1 MTWQP
6 SMSHSGCISSTA
18 VRSRAGIVRPRCDTV
33 STSVPSTT
41 TALRNASSSSR
52 DATATGIGPL
62 PDDLAH
68 VTRLGVATHERG
80 VIDPHDA
87 RGAARLLDRTLA
99 LTDRRLHERHQ
110 RIEGERVVPLAA
122 AVGPGL
128 VEQVPLERRDRRE
141 DLGGGVD
148 RTADVDATG
157 TAVVGPRPQ
166 RPRRSDPLVAGV
178 LVDTRRGL
186 HPAHSLRRPRTP
198 SCSDRSSRSSSA
210 PGSTDEASAMAS
222 TWAVDSA
229 PARSAASVEGRDA
242 KRDEVSSVVRAA
254 PTEAPVAAANQS
266 AASRCAPPCFQAP
279 VATTWRAASD
289 LPAALR
295 RSSSPNASTSERRPY
310 RRTGRVRTR
319 RAVVAAA
326 GSHRGGLRT
335 SHFPVERNH
344 RAGEAVAHSIR
355 TYVRV
360 QGGQSRG
367 RNDRRRARRPGR
379 SPPRHIVVHDRNPA
393 RLATREVDQRNRSGS
408 TTSSSAVDRRE
419 RCWAR
424 RLSEE
429 ATCSVLVLEAGP
441 AGPLDSDADLLS
453 NVSFALTGRD
463 WGMRARVT
471 GERELDYP
479 QGKFLGGG
487 SSVNGALAFRGSP
500 ADYDGWAA
508 QHNPRWSWD
517 HMLPCFRRLE
527 HDLDFGADH
536 AVHGEDGPV
545 PIVRWGHDELLPV
558 QQAFADACV
567 SMGIPWVPD
576 HNHPAATGIGPLPM
590 NRAEG
595 RRMSTALA
603 YLAPASGATQP
614 HHSGRRPG

>member
-1 MTWQP
+1 
-6 SMSHSGCISSTA
+6 
-18 VRSRAGIVRPRCDTV
+18 
-33 STSVPSTT
+33 
-41 TALRNASSSSR
+41 
-52 DATATGIGPL
+52 
-62 PDDLAH
+62 
-68 VTRLGVATHERG
+68 
-80 VIDPHDA
+80 
-87 RGAARLLDRTLA
+87 
-99 LTDRRLHERHQ
+99 
-110 RIEGERVVPLAA
+110 
-122 AVGPGL
+122 
-128 VEQVPLERRDRRE
+128 
-141 DLGGGVD
+141 
-148 RTADVDATG
+148 
-157 TAVVGPRPQ
+157 
-166 RPRRSDPLVAGV
+166 
-178 LVDTRRGL
+178 
-186 HPAHSLRRPRTP
+186 
-198 SCSDRSSRSSSA
+198 
-210 PGSTDEASAMAS
+210 MAS

-242 KRDEVSSVVRAA
+242 KREEVSSVVRAA

-295 RSSSPNASTSERRPY
+295 RSSSPNASTSER
-310 RRTGRVRTR
+310 
-319 RAVVAAA
+319 A
-326 GSHRGGLRT
+326 
-335 SHFPVERNH
+335 PVP
-344 RAGEAVAHSIR
+344 S
-355 TYVRV
+355 
-360 QGGQSRG
+360 
-367 RNDRRRARRPGR
+367 
-379 SPPRHIVVHDRNPA
+379 
-393 RLATREVDQRNRSGS
+393 NRSGS
-408 TTSSSAVDRRE
+408 NSASSRRTLPDRIVEDFEHRTSRSRGAIEPGKLSPTLYEHMFECKGQSGSHGLSAAARAGRILVALRAEHILRRSSRAAGPAPPAASRSPYAIEIRRRSRPERWTNGIEAVRLRHRR
-419 RCWAR
+419 RWIGGSGAGA

-441 AGPLDSDADLLS
+441 TGPLDSDADLLS
-453 NVSFALTGRD
+453 NVSFALTGHD
-463 WGMRARVT
+463 WGVRARVT

-545 PIVRWGHDELLPV
+545 PIVRWGDDELLPV
-558 QQAFADACV
+558 QRAFADACV
-567 SMGIPWVPD
+567 SMGLPWVPD

-603 YLAPASGATQP
+603 YLAPALARPNLTIRGGAQVDRVRIEHGRATGVVVVHEGDVDLVEAGEVIVSAGAIHSPAILWRSGIGPAGDLQQLGIACLVDNAAVGANLMDHPGLFHFLHPGHRTPDLACATVP
-614 HHSGRRPG
+614 TRAGVVPPTPRAWRTTCSSA